1 MAMTPIPVGVA
12 LEGGASLAE
21 LAQATDGVL
30 SGPDLR
36 FTTVSTD
43 TRGLRAGDL
52 FVALRGP
59 HFDAHAFIAEA
70 EARGA
75 RAALVDQPMPD
86 CGLPVVRVADTRIAL
101 GRFASWWRGRF
112 QLPVA
117 GITGSN
123 GKTTVKEMLARI
135 LSAWGEGVVT
145 QANFNN
151 EIGVPLTLLGLRSRH
166 RFGVIEM
173 GARSP
178 GDIAYLSGVVRP
190 DVAVVTNAAPAHL
203 AGFGDIAGVA
213 RAKGEIFT
221 GLGEQGVAVV
231 NEDDPRAG
239 LWRVMA
245 ADRRIIGFGIRHP
258 ADVSAEE
265 LAANDAPGCSFDLC
279 MPDGRARVALRIPGR
294 HNIMNA
300 LAAAAVAHGM
310 GATLEQIVRGLESMA
325 GVAHRL
331 QMRRGAGGVRIIDD
345 TYNANPGSVKAA
357 LEVLAVCGEGGEK
370 VLVLGDMAEL
380 GNAAQALHEQIGRQA
395 RTIGVSRL
403 YALGELARVA
413 AGVFGAGAQHYDS
426 HEALIRAVQDDLR
439 MHAAAGSVTLLVK
452 GSRSMRMEHVVDALL
467 ATAGAAPAG
476 GGPRVGGPAA
486 SGWLQG
492 REV

>member
-1 MAMTPIPVGVA
+1 MAVTPIPVGVA
-12 LEGGASLAE
+12 LEGGASLCE
-21 LAQATDGVL
+21 LAQATGGTL
-30 SGPDLR
+30 TGADLR

-43 TRGLRAGDL
+43 TRSLRAGDL
-52 FVALRGP
+52 FIALRGP
-59 HFDAHAFIAEA
+59 HFDAHAFLAEA

-75 RAALVDQPMPD
+75 SAVLVDQPVPD
-86 CGLPVVRVADTRIAL
+86 SGLPSVVVDDTRIAL

-112 QLPVA
+112 RLPVA
-117 GITGSN
+117 GVTGSN
-123 GKTTVKEMLARI
+123 GKTTVKEMLSCI

-151 EIGVPLTLLGLRSRH
+151 EIGVPLTLLGLRERH

-203 AGFGDIAGVA
+203 EGFGDIAGVA
-213 RAKGEIFT
+213 RAKGEIFA

-231 NEDDPRAG
+231 NEDDPRVG

-245 ADRRIIGFGIRHP
+245 DGRRVIGFGIRHP
-258 ADVSAEE
+258 ADVSAQE
-265 LAANDAPGCSFDLC
+265 LTANDTPGCSFDLC
-279 MPDGRARVALRIPGR
+279 MPDGRARVDLRIPGR
-294 HNIMNA
+294 HNVMNA

-310 GATLEQIVRGLESMA
+310 GATLEQIVRGLETMT
-325 GVAHRL
+325 GVARRL
-331 QMRRGAGGVRIIDD
+331 QVRRGAGGVRVIDD

-370 VLVLGDMAEL
+370 MLVLGDMAEL

-395 RTIGVSRL
+395 RAIGVGRV

-413 AGVFGAGAQHYDS
+413 AGVFGAGAQHFAS
-426 HEALIRAVQDDLR
+426 HEALIRAVQEDLR
-439 MHAAAGSVTLLVK
+439 TLAVAGGVTILVK
-452 GSRSMRMEHVVDALL
+452 GSRSMRMERVADALL
-467 ATAGAAPAG
+467 GAGIAAG
-476 GGPRVGGPAA
+476 GPGVGGPAA

-492 REV
+492 REA